1 MIVLVFIGDAP
12 ATEVTTECWGSNVPP
27 PSAMIGAILGPRLHN
42 SCCWIATAC
51 AAAAKAAC
59 FKICWLEI
67 PGFVEEDR
75 GWILGMVVRNAVA

>member
-42 SCCWIATAC
+42 SCC
-51 AAAAKAAC
+51 
-59 FKICWLEI
+59 
-67 PGFVEEDR
+67 
-75 GWILGMVVRNAVA
+75 